1 MKSRAIFILSTF
13 IILLGINKFSLHR
26 DLKKQTEDIST
37 INTSGK
43 QRMYSQKITKLIFY
57 NGKYKNS
64 LANGINSSE
73 LKNTVNQFKTAHDN
87 LKTNHLKKYDDNY
100 LKELFNSLENNYS
113 NIVDNVNFL
122 MIKEH
127 DQEAY
132 DDYLK
137 SIKQASDGFLPIM
150 DDIVNHYE
158 LIAKQRGERIISREF
173 TFNIILVA
181 LSIYGVFFLIIPL
194 ANSKKETLT

>member
-194 ANSKKETLT
+194 ANSKKETLA